1 MLVFEDKS
9 GTSLILEGGK
19 IFMEDEPEKTFS
31 NFYYSQIESIDSVNL
46 NYY

>member
-19 IFMEDEPEKTFS
+19 IFMEDKPEKPFQT
-31 NFYYSQIESIDSVNL
+31 SIIHKL
-46 NYY
+46 NR